1 MIFVNF
7 IHLLIGPQRDE
18 KAAREFI
25 YNMFSIIWTQ
35 NQDRSNVYHHY
46 TQATDTKNIEIVFE
60 IVKNEVLLRN
70 IHEVIPGIQK

>member
-1 MIFVNF
+1 MIFVKF
-7 IHLLIGPQRDE
+7 IYLRVGPQRDD

-25 YNMFSIIWTQ
+25 YNMFSIIWKQ
-35 NQDRSNVYHHY
+35 NQVRSNVYHHY